1 MEKPLI
7 GAVVVSYNPSR
18 EILRNIAILT
28 GQVDPI
34 VVVDNT
40 LSTNPQTVIDE
51 LEHRG
56 GCTVIRNKKNLGIAT
71 ALNIGVQRAISLGC
85 EWIVTFD
92 QDSRIGEGYIDGLI
106 STYTDI
112 ESTDAS
118 RIGVVCPIYRDS
130 RLGAVWP
137 FPRGS
142 NGEPLM
148 YMTSGSLMKSETY
161 QKLGPFEDQLFI
173 DCVDT
178 EYALR
183 MRAAGYKI
191 IESRDAVL
199 EHSLGKMTPHMFAGR
214 TIFVTN
220 HNPQRRYFITRNRI
234 VLLKRY
240 LLKDCEWTAYEL
252 TDFWKGT
259 IALLLFEQDRW
270 LKVQYMLRGAADA
283 IFGRLG
289 SRGIMPGA
297 S

>member
-1 MEKPLI
+1 MGNPLI

-18 EILRNIAILT
+18 ELLRNIEILA
-28 GQVDPI
+28 GQVGHV

-40 LSTNPQTVIDE
+40 PSSNPQTVIDE
-51 LEHRG
+51 LEQRG
-56 GCTVIRNKKNLGIAT
+56 GCTVIRNRRNLGIAT

-92 QDSRIGEGYIDGLI
+92 QDSHIGDGYIDGLI
-106 STYTDI
+106 SAYV
-112 ESTDAS
+112 ESSDPT
-118 RIGVVCPIYRDS
+118 RIGVVCPIYRDAK
-130 RLGAVWP
+130 LGAVWP

-148 YMTSGSLMKSETY
+148 YMTSGALMKSETY
-161 QKLGPFEDQLFI
+161 RKLGPFEDQLFI
-173 DCVDT
+173 DGVDT

-183 MRAAGYKI
+183 MRATGYRI
-191 IESRDAVL
+191 VESNVVL
-199 EHSLGKMTPHMFAGR
+199 NHTLGKMTPHVFAR
-214 TIFVTN
+214 RHIFVTN

-234 VLLKRY
+234 VLLRRY
-240 LLKDCEWTAYEL
+240 RGKDREWTAYEL

-259 IALLLFEQDRW
+259 VALLLFEQDRW
-270 LKVQYMLRGAADA
+270 VKIKYMLRGVWDA
-283 IFGRLG
+283 IFERLG

>member
-1 MEKPLI
+1 MGDAKV
-7 GAVVVSYNPSR
+7 GAVVVSYHPSR
-18 EILRNIAILT
+18 ELLRNIEILAS
-28 GQVDPI
+28 QVGHV

-40 LSTNPQTVIDE
+40 PGANPQTVIDE
-51 LEHRG
+51 LEQQG
-56 GCTVIRNKKNLGIAT
+56 GCTVVRNQRNLGIAT

-92 QDSRIGEGYIDGLI
+92 QDSRIGDGYVEGLI
-106 STYTDI
+106 SAYI
-112 ESTDAS
+112 ESNDPAK
-118 RIGVVCPIYRDS
+118 IGVVCPIYRDAG
-130 RLGAVWP
+130 LGAVWP
-137 FPRGS
+137 LPKGS
-142 NGEPLM
+142 NGDPLACI
-148 YMTSGSLMKSETY
+148 TSGALMKSETY

-173 DCVDT
+173 DGVDT

-191 IESRDAVL
+191 VESNVVL
-199 EHSLGKMTPHMFAGR
+199 NHSLGKMTPHVFAGR
-214 TIFVTN
+214 HIFVTN

-234 VLLKRY
+234 VLLRRY
-240 LLKDCEWTAYEL
+240 MGRDREWTAYEL

-259 IALLLFEQDRW
+259 VALLLFEQDRW
-270 LKVQYMLRGAADA
+270 SKVKYMLRGAWDA

>member
-56 GCTVIRNKKNLGIAT
+56 GCTVIRNQKNLGIAT

-92 QDSRIGEGYIDGLI
+92 QDSRIGNGYIDGLI
-106 STYTDI
+106 STYI
-112 ESTDAS
+112 ESSDPT
-118 RIGVVCPIYRDS
+118 RIGVICPIYRDEG
-130 RLGAVWP
+130 LGAVWP
-137 FPRGS
+137 LPKGS
-142 NGEPLM
+142 NGEPLACI
-148 YMTSGSLMKSETY
+148 TSGALMKSETY

-173 DCVDT
+173 DGVDT

-183 MRAAGYKI
+183 MRAAGYRI
-191 IESRDAVL
+191 VESNVVL
-199 EHSLGKMTPHMFAGR
+199 NHSLGKMTPHMFAGR

-240 LLKDCEWTAYEL
+240 LLKDREWTAYEL